1 MAGDFEFEGEPTPK
15 KTYGHKGNGQLV
27 EIGEYKGNP
36 VISLR
41 RTPDDLKPFTF
52 GLAKAKLIM
61 DNIDA
66 VEKFVQDNKK

>member
-1 MAGDFEFEGEPTPK
+1 MAEDTDFENVPE

-27 EIGEYKGNP
+27 EIGEFKGNA

-66 VEKFVQDNKK
+66 IEKFDQEAKKK

>member
-1 MAGDFEFEGEPTPK
+1 MADDFDMEESKPQ

-27 EIGEYKGNP
+27 EIGQFKGNA

-52 GLAKAKLIM
+52 GVAKAKLIM

-66 VEKFVQDNKK
+66 IEKFVQDNKK